1 MSYGLELRNSNGDV
15 FFSTESTTWNFLGSF
30 IANANSQSY
39 STISALNLVTATLV
53 QRLFVDQAPGNQEAY
68 LHAVS
73 ISGTTVT
80 ASTGTT
86 AGKVKTLIV
95 VLGR

>member
-30 IANANSQSY
+30 IANANSQAST
-39 STISALNLVTATLV
+39 TISAINLVTDTLV
-53 QRLFVDQAPGNQEAY
+53 QRLFVDQVPGNQEAY

-80 ASTGTT
+80 ASTGTSS
-86 AGKVKTLIV
+86 GKVKTLVV

>member
-1 MSYGLELRNSNGDV
+1 MGYGLELRNSSGDV
-15 FFSTESTTWNFLGSF
+15 FFSTEGTTWNFLGSF
-30 IANANSQSY
+30 TANANAQAST
-39 STISALNLVTATLV
+39 TISALNLVTDTLV

-68 LHAVS
+68 LHAVN

-80 ASTGTT
+80 ASTGATS
-86 AGKVKTLIV
+86 GKVKTLVV